1 MNQTTPISVRP
12 ETLRGG
18 WLRSKELTALS
29 KPLAVLLVLL
39 FSLTI
44 HINSALAAGG
54 ENSICAATRAM
65 NNVDKNT
72 LPQQVQIEHCG
83 ICIVSIQFKSFG
95 LQNFVTT
102 IEARQESNPNSL
114 VSEVQDAQNI
124 TRNSQI
130 RAPPIS

>member
-1 MNQTTPISVRP
+1 MKRKSPF
-12 ETLRGG
+12 RGG

-65 NNVDKNT
+65 YNADQNT
-72 LPQQVQIEHCG
+72 PHQQILIEHCG
-83 ICIVSIQFKSFG
+83 ICIVSIQYKSFG
-95 LQNFVTT
+95 LQNIVVS
-102 IEARQESNPNSL
+102 IEARMESKP
-114 VSEVQDAQNI
+114 VSYASEAQDALNI
-124 TRNSQI
+124 IRYSQI

>member
-1 MNQTTPISVRP
+1 MSQITHI
-12 ETLRGG
+12 RGG

-65 NNVDKNT
+65 NNADKNT
-72 LPQQVQIEHCG
+72 PSQQIQIEHCG
-83 ICIVSIQFKSFG
+83 ICIVSIQYKSFG
-95 LQNFVTT
+95 LQNPAVT
-102 IEARQESNPNSL
+102 IDERMENKPVFL
-114 VSEVQDAQNI
+114 VSEVLDTLNV
-124 TRNSQI
+124 TRYSQI

>member
-1 MNQTTPISVRP
+1 MSGTTP
-12 ETLRGG
+12 TRGG

-65 NNVDKNT
+65 NNADKNT
-72 LPQQVQIEHCG
+72 PSQQVQIEHCG
-83 ICIVSIQFKSFG
+83 ICIVSNNYKSFG
-95 LQNFVTT
+95 LQNLVVT
-102 IEARQESNPNSL
+102 IEARMESNPDFL
-114 VSEVQDAQNI
+114 VAEAQDTLNI
-124 TRNSQI
+124 IRYSQI

>member
-1 MNQTTPISVRP
+1 MSGTTP
-12 ETLRGG
+12 TRGG
-18 WLRSKELTALS
+18 WLRFKELTALS

-65 NNVDKNT
+65 NNADKNT
-72 LPQQVQIEHCG
+72 PSQQIQIEHCG

-95 LQNFVTT
+95 LQNLAVTIDTTMEVKVTSFVLEIPDT
-102 IEARQESNPNSL
+102 A
-114 VSEVQDAQNI
+114 NI
-124 TRNSQI
+124 KGYFQI
-130 RAPPIS
+130 RAPPFS